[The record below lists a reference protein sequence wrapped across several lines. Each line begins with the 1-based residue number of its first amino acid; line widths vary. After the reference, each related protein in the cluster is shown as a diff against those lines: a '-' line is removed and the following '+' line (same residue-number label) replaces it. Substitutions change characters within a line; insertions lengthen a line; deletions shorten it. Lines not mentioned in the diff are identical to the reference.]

1 MIRLFVFAAAAIGII
16 LLVAFVAARLVRS
29 RTRGLSI
36 RMQIF
41 LALASIVGAFAF
53 GLGLVVIDRIEARAA
68 ALAESAAADEA
79 AAIAT
84 LLGSELDRG
93 RARAPHG
100 DPSHPEAPVEREET
114 LEQLAARIGRAR
126 KGASTVSLA
135 ILDPQGG
142 ELFAEGPRAGERGHV
157 FMTAPIIVRGQTVGS
172 VRVGK
177 PTIKIRQVLTDIG
190 PAVLVA
196 SAVLGVAA
204 AVAAALIGRAIAG
217 PIETLTELAVRVSE
231 GERSA
236 APPPAEGR
244 EVQRLSRAIDSMRRQ
259 LEGRPFVETF
269 AADLSHELK
278 NPVAAIRASAEV
290 LADGALEEKDEAAR
304 FVHRIQEATSR
315 IEALLGDLLSLARIE
330 ARGVEH
336 TARVDV
342 PALVRDLAE
351 RDGVARDVRVVAPAR
366 VEVRGDAAW
375 LSRAIENLIDNAAR
389 HGAPDRPITVEIRRE
404 GGDVIVAVK
413 NEGQVD
419 RNVAKRLFRR
429 FVTTREGK
437 GGTGLG
443 LAIVRAIAEAH
454 SGSATL
460 ASQGPPEVELRI
472 TLPAA

>member
-1 MIRLFVFAAAAIGII
+1 MIQLVVASAAAIGII

-29 RTRGLSI
+29 RSRGISI
-36 RMQIF
+36 RMQMF

-53 GLGLVVIDRIEARAA
+53 GLGLVVIDRIEARAT
-68 ALAESAAADEA
+68 ALAESAAGDEA

-84 LLGSELDRG
+84 LLASELDRANRPPRPSG
-93 RARAPHG
+93 ER
-100 DPSHPEAPVEREET
+100 DPGEET
-114 LEQLAARIGRAR
+114 LEQLATRISRAR
-126 KGASTVSLA
+126 LHGAAELHLA
-135 ILDPQGG
+135 IIDPQGR
-142 ELFAEGPRAGERGHV
+142 ELLAEGPRAGEPGYVFETAKIVVQERVVGH
-157 FMTAPIIVRGQTVGS
+157 

-196 SAVLGVAA
+196 SMVLGVAA
-204 AVAAALIGRAIAG
+204 AIAAALIGRAIAG
-217 PIETLTELAVRVSE
+217 PIETLTEFAVRVSE
-231 GERSA
+231 GERHA
-236 APPPAEGR
+236 APPPATGR
-244 EVQRLSRAIDSMRRQ
+244 EVQRLSSAIDSMRRQ

-290 LADGALEEKDEAAR
+290 LADGALDEKEEAAR

-330 ARGVEH
+330 ARGIENVG
-336 TARVDV
+336 RVDV
-342 PALVRDLAE
+342 AALVREVAE
-351 RDGVARDVRVVAPAR
+351 RDGAVAGVTVIAPQK
-366 VEVRGDAAW
+366 VEVRGDRVW
-375 LSRAIENLIDNAAR
+375 LSRAIENLLDNAAR
-389 HGAPDRPITVEIRRE
+389 HGEKDHPITVEVRRE
-404 GGDVIVAVK
+404 DAKVVLAVK
-413 NEGQVD
+413 NGGQVD
-419 RNVAKRLFRR
+419 RHVAKRLFRR

-460 ASQGPPEVELRI
+460 AAGGPPEVELRV

>member
-1 MIRLFVFAAAAIGII
+1 MIQLVVAATAAIGII

-29 RTRGLSI
+29 RSRGISI
-36 RMQIF
+36 RMQMF
-41 LALASIVGAFAF
+41 LALAAIVFAFAF

-68 ALAESAAADEA
+68 LLAESAAGDEA
-79 AAIAT
+79 TAIAT
-84 LLGSELDRG
+84 LLASELDRG
-93 RARAPHG
+93 RARNVGPAAPG
-100 DPSHPEAPVEREET
+100 GAPDAEPQES

-126 KGASTVSLA
+126 NGASTVSLA
-135 ILDPQGG
+135 ILDPSGG
-142 ELFAEGPRAGERGHV
+142 VLFAEGPRAGQPGHV
-157 FMTAPIIVRGQTVGS
+157 FATAPIVVRGVTVGS

-196 SAVLGVAA
+196 SAALGVAA
-204 AVAAALIGRAIAG
+204 AIAAAVIGRAIAG

-231 GERSA
+231 GERHA

-244 EVQRLSRAIDSMRRQ
+244 EVERLSRAIDSMRRQ

-290 LADGALEEKDEAAR
+290 LADGALEEKEEAAR
-304 FVHRIQEATSR
+304 FVARIQEATSR

-330 ARGVEH
+330 ARGVEN

-342 PALVRDLAE
+342 PALVRELAE
-351 RDGVARDVRVVAPAR
+351 RDGRGRDVRVIAPAR
-366 VEVRGDAAW
+366 AEVRGDAAW
-375 LSRAIENLIDNAAR
+375 LSRAIENLLDNAAR
-389 HGAPDRPITVEIRRE
+389 HGAPDQPITVEIRRE
-404 GGDVIVAVK
+404 GDSVIVAVK
-413 NEGQVD
+413 NAGEVD

-460 ASQGPPEVELRI
+460 AAAGPPEVELRI